1 MKNPA
6 DTAKKALQSPT
17 RAKKA
22 RADLCPAS
30 TPKKATARKINS
42 HKHYTGGAVLPV
54 QMPAVFQ
61 KLFTP
66 HRYKIFY
73 GGRGGAKS
81 WSFADALITLAL
93 QKCVRVLCARELQ
106 VSIND
111 SVYRLLVDRISKRG
125 LAKYFVITT
134 TSIKA
139 STGSEFIFK
148 GIRHNVNEIKSLEG
162 IDICWVEEAQRVS
175 KESWDLL
182 IPTIR
187 KEGSEIWISFNP
199 RTPHDETYIRFVENT
214 PSSALLRKVGWQDN
228 PWMSKTLHAE
238 RLECLA
244 RSPEEYAHIWE
255 GNPRVITAALVF
267 AGKYSVRAFDTPSG
281 IRLLYGADWGFA
293 EDPTVLTRSFVV
305 GDTLFVDYE
314 AWQQGIALEDL
325 HILFDQIPDARRWP
339 ISADSSRPEIIKSV
353 RRRGFIIKPCK
364 KWPGSVEDG
373 ITIMRGF
380 REIVLHPRC
389 VKTIEEFSKYSYKTD
404 SLTEEVL
411 PILVDKHNHCIDAL
425 RYGGEPYIRGK
436 LKKDKK

>member
-1 MKNPA
+1 MPIHA
-6 DTAKKALQSPT
+6 DNTKKAKNSHTDAKSPRSGLGSASAPKSAT
-17 RAKKA
+17 RA
-22 RADLCPAS
+22 RV
-30 TPKKATARKINS
+30 NGG
-42 HKHYTGGAVLPV
+42 KHPVRGAVLPV
-54 QMPAVFQ
+54 EMPSVFAG
-61 KLFTP
+61 LFAA

-73 GGRGGAKS
+73 GGRGGGKS
-81 WSFADALITLAL
+81 WSFADALITIAL
-93 QKCVRVLCARELQ
+93 QKTVRVLCARELQ

-125 LAKYFVITT
+125 LSKYFVITT

-139 STGSEFIFK
+139 SSGSEFIFK

-199 RTPHDETYIRFVENT
+199 RTPHDETYTRFKESP
-214 PSSALLRKVGWQDN
+214 PSSALLVKVGWQDN

-244 RSPEEYAHIWE
+244 RSPEEYDHIWE

-267 AGKYSVRAFDTPSG
+267 AGKYVVREFETPSG

-305 GDTLFVDYE
+305 GDTLYIDYE
-314 AWQQGIALEDL
+314 AWQQGIDLEEL
-325 HILFDQIPDARRWP
+325 HVLFDQIPDARRWP

-353 RRRGFIIKPCK
+353 RRRGFIVKPCK

-380 REIVLHPRC
+380 RQIVIHPRC
-389 VKTIEEFSKYSYKTD
+389 VKTAEEFSKYSYKTD

-411 PILVDKHNHCIDAL
+411 PILVDKHNHCIDSL